1 MNKVSRW
8 WSDVSAHAWRT
19 YFLIR
24 HDSTEGE
31 IEALT
36 GPTKRFFE
44 ACDRIYTGLEDGE
57 KDVLRNLYFIRRSV
71 LQTSKDFGETIDTV
85 FQTVH
90 RAERGV
96 AINLGLLSD

>member
-8 WSDVSAHAWRT
+8 WSDVSAHAWRL
-19 YFLIR
+19 YFLLR
-24 HDSTEGE
+24 HDSTESE

-44 ACDRIYTGLEDGE
+44 ACDRVYNEIEDG
-57 KDVLRNLYFIRRSV
+57 DRDILRNVYFSRRSV
-71 LQTSKDFGETIDTV
+71 LQTSKDYGELIDTV

-96 AINLGLLSD
+96 AINLGLLD